1 MRKFVFE
8 HDAIHAVSKA
18 TFYVRPSALPYYL
31 GPIIIYVACSIV
43 QRLAVKYG
51 MHWGFKSIHSNNFAI
66 AKLASMSILSYY

>member
-51 MHWGFKSIHSNNFAI
+51 MVEASNPSIAI
-66 AKLASMSILSYY
+66 ISLAKLASMSILSYY